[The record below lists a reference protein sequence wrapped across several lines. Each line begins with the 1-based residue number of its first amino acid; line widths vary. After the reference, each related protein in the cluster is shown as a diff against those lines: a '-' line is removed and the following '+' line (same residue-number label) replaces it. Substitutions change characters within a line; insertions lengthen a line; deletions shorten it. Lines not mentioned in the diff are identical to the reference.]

1 MMRRSASWILAG
13 LLVLGGSAAAP
24 APNLT
29 GYPNS
34 MAAAGDSIT
43 RGYNSGTVPFSDQ
56 PGNSWSTGTR
66 SSVRSHYLRILDAEP
81 AISERNFNE
90 AVSGAKMQDL
100 DAQVAVVNDRA
111 VAYITILV
119 GANDLCT
126 RTVAGMT
133 SLETF
138 RTEFEEAMA
147 ALSAGSPRARIFVV
161 SIPNVYRLWVILK
174 DDVLARLSW
183 RTFDICQSLLDDPRS
198 TDTVDVARR
207 RAVRQR
213 TIAFNAVLDEVCAL
227 YIHCRF
233 DGRAL
238 FDDPF
243 TSEDVSRRDYFH
255 PSLRGQNRLAQVT
268 WAATFDFTD
277 AIAPISSAIALPSE
291 GGVSVSLAAT
301 DDVGVAGIEYRL
313 NLGAWQRYVAP
324 FFLAAGDNI
333 RFRAVDVN
341 GNTELT
347 HVLTA

>member
-1 MMRRSASWILAG
+1 MMRRSARCILAG

-43 RGYNSGTVPFSDQ
+43 RGYNTGTVPFTDQ
-56 PGNSWSTGTR
+56 PANSWSTGKR
-66 SSVRSHYLRILDAEP
+66 SSVQSHYLRILDVEP
-81 AISERNFNE
+81 AISQRNFNE

-100 DAQVAVVNDRA
+100 DAQVAVVNDRG

-126 RTVAGMT
+126 RTVGGMT
-133 SLETF
+133 SVEIF
-138 RTEFEEAMA
+138 RKEFEEAMA
-147 ALSAGSPRARIFVV
+147 ALSAGSPRARIYVV
-161 SIPNVYRLWVILK
+161 SIPNVYRLWAILG
-174 DDVLARLSW
+174 DDALARFSW
-183 RTFDICQSLLDDPRS
+183 RTFDICQSLLEDPRS
-198 TDTVDVARR
+198 TDSDDVARR

-213 TIAFNAVLDEVCAL
+213 TIAFNTVLDEVCAL
-227 YIHCRF
+227 YIHCRS

-255 PSLRGQNRLAQVT
+255 PSLQGQKRLAQVT
-268 WAATFDFTD
+268 WAATFDLTD
-277 AIAPISSAIALPSE
+277 ATAPISSAIEVPAD
-291 GGVSVSLAAT
+291 GGVTVSLVAT
-301 DDVGVAGIEYRL
+301 DDAGVAGIEYRL
-313 NLGAWQRYVAP
+313 NLGTWQRYLAP
-324 FFLAAGDNI
+324 LFLAAGDNI

-347 HVLTA
+347 HVLLA